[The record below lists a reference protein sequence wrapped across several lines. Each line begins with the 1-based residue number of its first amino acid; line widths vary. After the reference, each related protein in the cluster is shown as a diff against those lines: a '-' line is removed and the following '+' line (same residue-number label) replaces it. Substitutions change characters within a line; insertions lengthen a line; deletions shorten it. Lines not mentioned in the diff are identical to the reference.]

1 VAATKKFVEKTLHM
15 LQPLDVTARP
25 MCGEYGL
32 YVKGKSIGFIC
43 DDTPLIKITEAG
55 RQHVGRIALG
65 APHPAFKISRAI
77 VNDHEWLTRLVELTG
92 EALPAPTKSGVNT
105 APGAKA

>member
-1 VAATKKFVEKTLHM
+1 M

-55 RQHVGRIALG
+55 RQHAGRIALG